1 MVCLSVGLSVT
12 LASPAKTAEPID
24 MLFGLRTWV
33 APRHHVL
40 DGGSDPPMERG
51 KFWGRMGAPLQSIDI
66 SSICGGDAVN
76 IVCNNC
82 AQCNAQTYEQT

>member
-1 MVCLSVGLSVT
+1 VVCLSVGLSVT

-51 KFWGRMGAPLQSIDI
+51 NFEGKGHAGRLVTPR
-66 SSICGGDAVN
+66 GGK
-76 IVCNNC
+76 
-82 AQCNAQTYEQT
+82 